1 MKIVFSLIINIQ
13 SSQLI
18 TKHQYT
24 MFPTALKKSWA
35 SLVDSLRDPLKV
47 RTAQISQTILW
58 PALNVSFCWWFPSKK
73 TCKKF
78 HGLFASSRGQHLRR
92 KLLCYTHSHRLQKDV
107 KNKQIRFSLSFLLCL
122 WTASHYTNSD
132 AHLQIVK
139 QIYQQHKPVNR
150 ILIIKKITMAKSNQR
165 SANQLIPHSI
175 NGCNMLL
182 QSRLQH
188 VWNMKQGLFL
198 PLLVA
203 LTLPIERETLVG
215 IKTTYQQ

>member
-1 MKIVFSLIINIQ
+1 MVPPKKRPSLTTTKCLFSFANSIL
-13 SSQLI
+13 SS
-18 TKHQYT
+18 HQ
-24 MFPTALKKSWA
+24 PT
-35 SLVDSLRDPLKV
+35 DSLENILLLN
-47 RTAQISQTILW
+47 AQISQSILC
-58 PALNVSFCWWFPSKK
+58 PALNVSLCWWFPSKK

-92 KLLCYTHSHRLQKDV
+92 KLLCYTHSHRLQKEV
-107 KNKQIRFSLSFLLCL
+107 KNKQVRFSLSFLLCL

-150 ILIIKKITMAKSNQR
+150 ILIIKEKTMAKSNQR

-198 PLLVA
+198 PPLVA
-203 LTLPIERETLVG
+203 LTLPIDRDTPLR
-215 IKTTYQQ
+215 TY